1 MTNTISDIQ
10 HLEAYRSAITGHC
23 YRMLGSF
30 FDAEDATQEA
40 MIRAWKGLD
49 RFDGRASIKNW
60 LYRIATNVCLD
71 EIHNKG
77 RRARPMEE
85 GSAFSGTPSV
95 EDLVQPCAK
104 VWIEPISD
112 ARALPSDSDPSERAM
127 LKQSIRLA
135 FVAALQKLAPKQRAA
150 LLLVDVLGFSAA
162 EAAETLETSVA
173 SVNSALQRARA
184 ALSDRNFS
192 ESPDLSAPQMEM
204 LNRYVTA
211 FEQYDIDA
219 LTSLLRQDATLSMP
233 PYAIWFQGPEPIRNW
248 MLGLGCGCRGSQLV
262 PTAACGSP
270 AFAQYR
276 VNPAGGYKAWALI
289 VLEFSFELSD
299 DRIAAV
305 NSFLDVEALFP
316 RFDLPLLLPAR

>member
-1 MTNTISDIQ
+1 MMNTVSDIQ
-10 HLEAYRSAITGHC
+10 HLEAHRSAIVGHC

-49 RFDGRASIKNW
+49 RFDGRASLKNW

-71 EIHNKG
+71 EIHNKS

-85 GSAFSGTPSV
+85 GPPFSGAPSV
-95 EDLVQPCAK
+95 EDLVKRPAND
-104 VWIEPISD
+104 WIEPISD
-112 ARALPSDSDPSERAM
+112 ARALPSDSDPSERAI

-150 LLLVDVLGFSAA
+150 LLLMDVLGFSAA
-162 EAAETLETSVA
+162 EAAETLDTSVA

-184 ALSDRNFS
+184 ALSDKSLS
-192 ESPDLSAPQMEM
+192 ESHDLSGTQVEM

-211 FEQYDIDA
+211 FEQYDIDT
-219 LTSLLRQDATLSMP
+219 LTALLRQDATLSMP
-233 PYAIWFQGPEPIRNW
+233 PYALWFQGPEAIRSW
-248 MLGLGCGCRGSQLV
+248 MLGLGCGCRGSRLV

-270 AFAQYR
+270 AFGQYR
-276 VNPAGGYKAWALI
+276 VNPDGGHKAWALI
-289 VLEFSFELSD
+289 VLDLSD

-316 RFDLPLLLPAR
+316 RFELPLLLPAG

>member
-1 MTNTISDIQ
+1 MMNTVSDIQ
-10 HLEAYRSAITGHC
+10 HLEAHRSAIIGHC

-49 RFDGRASIKNW
+49 RFDGRASVKNW

-71 EIHNKG
+71 EIHNKS

-85 GSAFSGTPSV
+85 GPPFSGTPSV
-95 EDLVQPCAK
+95 EDLVQRPANE
-104 VWIEPISD
+104 WIEPISD
-112 ARALPSDSDPSERAM
+112 ARALPSDSDPSERAI

-135 FVAALQKLAPKQRAA
+135 FVTALQKLAPKQRAA
-150 LLLVDVLGFSAA
+150 LLLMDVLGFSAA
-162 EAAETLETSVA
+162 EAAETLDTSVA

-184 ALSDRNFS
+184 ALSDKSFS
-192 ESPDLSAPQMEM
+192 ESADLSGTQVEM
-204 LNRYVTA
+204 LNRYVIA

-219 LTSLLRQDATLSMP
+219 LTALLRQDASLSMP
-233 PYAIWFQGPEPIRNW
+233 PYALWFRGQEAIRNW
-248 MLGLGCGCRGSQLV
+248 MLGLGCGCRGSRLV

-270 AFAQYR
+270 AFGQYR
-276 VNPAGGYKAWALI
+276 VNPDGGHKAWALI
-289 VLEFSFELSD
+289 VLDLSD

-305 NSFLDVEALFP
+305 NSFLDVAALFP
-316 RFDLPLLLPAR
+316 RFDLPLLWPAR

>member
-1 MTNTISDIQ
+1 MTNTTSDVQ
-10 HLEAYRSAITGHC
+10 DLETYRSAITGHC

-71 EIHNKG
+71 EIHNRS

-85 GSAFSGTPSV
+85 GPPFSGTPSV
-95 EDLVQPCAK
+95 EDLVQRPAN

-112 ARALPSDSDPSERAM
+112 ARALSSDSDPSERAI
-127 LKQSIRLA
+127 LKQSLRLA

-150 LLLVDVLGFSAA
+150 LLLMDVLGFSAA
-162 EAAETLETSVA
+162 EAAETLATSVA
-173 SVNSALQRARA
+173 SVNSALQRARE
-184 ALSDRNFS
+184 ALSDRDYS
-192 ESPDLSAPQMEM
+192 GSPDLSEAQIET

-219 LTSLLRQDATLSMP
+219 LTALLRQDSTICMP
-233 PYAIWFQGPEPIRNW
+233 PYALWFQGPEAIRNW
-248 MLGLGCGCRGSQLV
+248 MLGPGCGCRGSRLL

-270 AFAQYR
+270 AYAQYR
-276 VNPAGGYKAWALI
+276 MNPEGGHKAWALI
-289 VLEFSFELSD
+289 VLDLAG

-316 RFDLPLLLPAR
+316 RFDLPLLLPAG

>member
-10 HLEAYRSAITGHC
+10 HLEAHRSAITGHC

-30 FDAEDATQEA
+30 FDAEDAVQEA
-40 MIRAWKGLD
+40 MIRAWKGID
-49 RFDGRASIKNW
+49 RFDGRASLKNW

-71 EIHNKG
+71 EIHSKG

-85 GSAFSGTPSV
+85 GSPFSGAPSV
-95 EDLVQPCAK
+95 EDLVQRPANM
-104 VWIEPISD
+104 WIEPISD
-112 ARALPSDSDPSERAM
+112 ARALPSDSDPSERAI

-150 LLLVDVLGFSAA
+150 LLLMDVLGFSAA

-184 ALSDRNFS
+184 ALSDRDFS
-192 ESPDLSAPQMEM
+192 ASPDLSAPQMEM
-204 LNRYVTA
+204 LDRYVTA

-219 LTSLLRQDATLSMP
+219 LTTLLRQDATLSMP
-233 PYAIWFQGPEPIRNW
+233 PYVLWFQGPEAIRNW
-248 MLGLGCGCRGSQLV
+248 MLGLGCGCRGSRLV
-262 PTAACGSP
+262 PTAASGSP
-270 AFAQYR
+270 AFGQYR
-276 VNPAGGYKAWALI
+276 LNPEGGHKAWALI
-289 VLEFSFELSD
+289 VLELTH

-305 NSFLDVEALFP
+305 NSFLDVENLFP
-316 RFDLPLLLPAR
+316 RFDLLLLLPVG